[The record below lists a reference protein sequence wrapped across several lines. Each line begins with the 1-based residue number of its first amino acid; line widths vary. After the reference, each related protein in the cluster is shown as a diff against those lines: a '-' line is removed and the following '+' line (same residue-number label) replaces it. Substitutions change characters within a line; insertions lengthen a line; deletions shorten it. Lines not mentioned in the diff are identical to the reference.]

1 MMLPFLRFKWREM
14 REVARRLV
22 ARVHA
27 GHAGG
32 VEFTIPIVDFLKM
45 FAPEARAVDLH
56 KISARGELKFIVE
69 SANGGSFK
77 LATGERALFD
87 LKRENLVLR
96 IPPRMSGK
104 YTVREGGF
112 HIDFN
117 EGEELEG
124 CKRVLLLICNR
135 ILSVDVSEKQ
145 VRTRAPN
152 PLFDLVVDF
161 E

>member
-1 MMLPFLRFKWREM
+1 MLPFLRFKWLEM
-14 REVARRLV
+14 REVARALV

-27 GHAGG
+27 GHAEG
-32 VEFTIPIVDFLKM
+32 ESFTIPVVDFLKM
-45 FAPEARAVDLH
+45 FAPEASAEDVR
-56 KISARGELKFIVE
+56 KIAARGSLRFVVE

-77 LATGERALFD
+77 LPTGERALFD
-87 LKRENLVLR
+87 LKREKLFLR
-96 IPPRMSGK
+96 IPPRMSGT

-112 HIDFN
+112 RIDFN

-124 CKRVLLLICNR
+124 CKRILLLICNR
-135 ILSVDVSEKQ
+135 VLSVDVSDKQ

-152 PLFDLVVDF
+152 PIFDLVVDF